1 MRSNFEAAINE
12 WSNLNED
19 DTYLNSNVM
28 LGRANAFYN
37 LEQLNAS
44 LGNYVKIKEDFE
56 EKESAIARP
65 TPEESAHQ
73 EIYNVL
79 IAVYNNIGAIY
90 ERKGNTAQAL
100 KHYWKAIEVARKIDL
115 TTEIANYNKDMVF
128 KAKPTGTLP
137 LLDDWLS
144 PTIDTVKE
152 LQNTK
157 KGRL

>member
-1 MRSNFEAAINE
+1 MQKFEIALKLNLKDAKLKRELYYYKGWIEYMRSNFEAAINE

-79 IAVYNNIGAIY
+79 IAVYLCS
-90 ERKGNTAQAL
+90 T
-100 KHYWKAIEVARKIDL
+100 H
-115 TTEIANYNKDMVF
+115 
-128 KAKPTGTLP
+128 
-137 LLDDWLS
+137 LL
-144 PTIDTVKE
+144 
-152 LQNTK
+152 
-157 KGRL
+157 